1 MLGELSSNSS
11 AGGTTRPGIS
21 VLVRTYNSAR
31 TLDDVLRSLPLGE
44 NDELIVV
51 DSGSTDPTISLAQS
65 YHARIVRLDRP
76 FNYSA
81 ALNRGFEEATNDWVL
96 VISSHSIPESQSLIE
111 TVRNFTHSA
120 PADFVVGYGI
130 CHVSAL
136 AASACHELGNK
147 PADNEFCGL
156 QVSDI
161 GGNGLAVYRKS
172 AWLQHKFNEQ
182 VATAED
188 LEWFIWAQSQGYKA
202 ARIKGANAIYRNQ
215 GSLAHMFRK
224 GWNEVKQAGILLPR
238 QSDSIPGSFYGL
250 VVGNLH
256 FLKLTLVR
264 QLPLGSMLRQQSHLL
279 GAFLA
284 RLLIRR

>member
-1 MLGELSSNSS
+1 MLGKLSSDPRVG
-11 AGGTTRPGIS
+11 ATTRPGIS
-21 VLVRTYNSAR
+21 VLIRTYNSAR
-31 TLDDVLRSLPLGE
+31 TLDDVLRRLPLEG

-81 ALNRGFEEATNDWVL
+81 ALNRGFEETTNDWVL
-96 VISSHSIPESQSLIE
+96 VISSHSIPESESLIE

-136 AASACHELGNK
+136 AASARHELGNK
-147 PADNEFCGL
+147 PAENEFCGL

-172 AWLQHKFNEQ
+172 AWLQHKFDEAI
-182 VATAED
+182 VTAED
-188 LEWFIWAQSQGYKA
+188 LEWFLWTQAKGYKA
-202 ARIKGANAIYRNQ
+202 ARVAGANVIYRNQ

-224 GWNEVKQAGILLPR
+224 GWNEVKQAQILLPR
-238 QSDSIPGSFYGL
+238 PPESITKICHGWILGS
-250 VVGNLH
+250 LH
-256 FLKLTLVR
+256 LLKLTMLR
-264 QLPLGSMLRQQSHLL
+264 QLPLSSMFRQQSHLL

-284 RLLIRR
+284 RLLIR